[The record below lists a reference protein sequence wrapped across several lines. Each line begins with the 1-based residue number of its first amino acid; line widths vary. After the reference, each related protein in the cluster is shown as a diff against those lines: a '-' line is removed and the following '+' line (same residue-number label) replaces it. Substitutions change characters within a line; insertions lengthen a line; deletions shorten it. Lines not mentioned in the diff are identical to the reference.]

1 MSPQTI
7 IYLVIA
13 TLSFGGGWFSEHWRA
28 GEQIARIEQLHDAGI
43 ARANGDA
50 LLRLTAAQLRNDR
63 LAEDL
68 AVAENALIQ
77 TAQEKDHAI
86 RRNTAGRPCLGSAAV
101 RVLNGTETPAAA
113 AVPQAGSE
121 PVPADA
127 TFATD
132 TDVGTW
138 IAHAQRSYDVCNG
151 RLGAIADFYKDATS
165 E

>member
-7 IYLVIA
+7 LFIA
-13 TLSFGGGWFSEHWRA
+13 IAALSFGGGWLTEHWRA
-28 GEQIARIEQLHDAGI
+28 GEQIARIEQQHDAGI

-50 LLRLTAAQLRNDR
+50 LLRLRVAQARNDA
-63 LAEDL
+63 LAIALATAEDTL
-68 AVAENALIQ
+68 NQ

-101 RVLNGTETPAAA
+101 GVLNGTKAPAAA
-113 AVPQAGSE
+113 AVPQASGE

-138 IAHAQRSYDVCNG
+138 IVICQRGYATCNG
-151 RLGAIADFYKDATS
+151 RLGAIADFYKDSPS